1 MKKSKKTVSK
11 TISVSPE
18 AAWHVIG
25 AVGGVDKWFAPLIQ
39 TCKVEGNKRYCS
51 TAGGLLEEDVLE
63 VNHEDRIF
71 RYGIPEQPI
80 MPVENIFGTM
90 KVLESENNQATIE
103 WTAEF
108 EVQSEKEAEAK
119 QMFEE
124 AYSMGIQGIENYIL
138 SQEVVQS

>member
-18 AAWHVIG
+18 AAWQVIG
-25 AVGGVDKWFAPLIQ
+25 AVSGVDKWFAPLIQ
-39 TCKVEGNKRYCS
+39 TCKVEGDKRYC
-51 TAGGLLEEDVLE
+51 TTEGGLLEEDVLE

-90 KVLESENNQATIE
+90 KVLEAGNNQATIE

-108 EVQSEKEAEAK
+108 EVQPEKEAEAK

-124 AYSMGIQGIENYIL
+124 AYGMGIQGIENYIL
-138 SQEVVQS
+138 AQEVVQS